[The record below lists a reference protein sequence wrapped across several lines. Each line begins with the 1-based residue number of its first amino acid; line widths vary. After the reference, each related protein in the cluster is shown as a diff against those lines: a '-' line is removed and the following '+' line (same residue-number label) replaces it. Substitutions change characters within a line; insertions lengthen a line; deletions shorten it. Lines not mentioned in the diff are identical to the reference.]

1 MEFDVLGILFRWL
14 HILAAITAVG
24 GTIFM
29 RFALLP
35 AVAALPEA
43 SRKDF
48 HEAVRSRWARPVQ
61 ISILFLLLS
70 GVYNII
76 SIGAEYDLKKVGLY
90 HPLFG
95 IKVLLA
101 LAVFFLASVLT
112 GRGARTQRFR
122 DNRRLWLTVNLVL
135 AVLIVCISGVL
146 RKSDPPKKPMGGADT
161 GVNRSEYRAQY
172 CIRENSSGWLNEAM

>member
-1 MEFDVLGILFRWL
+1 MDLDYLGILFRWM

-35 AVAALPEA
+35 AVAELPETV
-43 SRKDF
+43 RKDF

-61 ISILFLLLS
+61 LSILFLLLS

-76 SIGAEYDLKKVGLY
+76 SMLNEYDVAKVRLY

-95 IKVLLA
+95 IKFLLA
-101 LAVFFLASVLT
+101 LVIFFLASVLT
-112 GRGARTQRFR
+112 GRSARTQKFR

-135 AVLIVCISGVL
+135 AILVVCISGIL
-146 RKSDPPKKPMGGADT
+146 RKSDPPKKPVSAAGAAGHALQQHDLL
-161 GVNRSEYRAQY
+161 
-172 CIRENSSGWLNEAM
+172 C